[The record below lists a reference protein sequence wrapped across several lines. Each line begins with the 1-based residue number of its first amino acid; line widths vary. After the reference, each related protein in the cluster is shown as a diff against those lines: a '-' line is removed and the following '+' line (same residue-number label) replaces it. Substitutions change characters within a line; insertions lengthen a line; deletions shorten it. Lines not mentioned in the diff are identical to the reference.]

1 MAGQHDESGG
11 SGSGY
16 DDISED
22 EDVNSSD
29 GTNHRRFGFG
39 QIRKF
44 PNFPRRIFGRFGDSS
59 GSSLVAD
66 GSVNLVVNLANAVSC
81 VFFFRYCYCI

>member
-44 PNFPRRIFGRFGDSS
+44 SNFPRRIFGRFGDSS
-59 GSSLVAD
+59 DSSDSSLVAD

-81 VFFFRYCYCI
+81 VFCFFL